1 MTVIDFHTHIY
12 PEKISDKA
20 VKSVGDFY
28 NIEMNE
34 DGTANSLIEKG
45 KANGISGY
53 VVCSVAIDGNH
64 VEAINNYIS
73 SECNAHSEFHGL
85 AATHLEYPDKIGEM
99 ERAVQMGLKGVKIH
113 PDTQKF
119 YIDDKGMYELY
130 DYLQEKELPILIHTG
145 DYRYDF
151 SHPRRLKKVLTDFPK
166 LKAVAA
172 HFGGWSLYDLALEYL
187 LDTNCYV
194 DTSSAITYLG
204 TKRAEE
210 LINLYGAERVLFG
223 TDFPMWSADGELA
236 HFEKMNL
243 SESQLELIMHK
254 NAERLLKLV

>member
-28 NIEMNE
+28 NIEMHE

-45 KANGISGY
+45 RVNGITGY

-151 SHPRRLKKVLTDFPK
+151 SHPRRLKKVLNDFPR

-172 HFGGWSLYDLALEYL
+172 HFGGWFYTTL
-187 LDTNCYV
+187 LLN
-194 DTSSAITYLG
+194 I
-204 TKRAEE
+204 
-210 LINLYGAERVLFG
+210 F
-223 TDFPMWSADGELA
+223 
-236 HFEKMNL
+236 
-243 SESQLELIMHK
+243 
-254 NAERLLKLV
+254 